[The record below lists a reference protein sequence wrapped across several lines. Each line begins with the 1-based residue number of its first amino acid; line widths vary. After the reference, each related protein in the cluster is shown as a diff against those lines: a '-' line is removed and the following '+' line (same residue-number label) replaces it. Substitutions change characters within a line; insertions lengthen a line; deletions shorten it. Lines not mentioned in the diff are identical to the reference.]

1 MNKLNLEDVK
11 LYVEDN
17 IGIFHQK
24 RIDKLDD
31 LKLKEILKRKNPY
44 LFRAKNVLVA
54 SEIIQGILDAWVSSS
69 EEGIFGD
76 WLEGLA
82 IFVNK
87 KVYGGWKSGMDGIDL
102 EFDKDGARNI
112 VTIKSGPDWS
122 NSSSWKKMIDN
133 FDSARKRLKTSGGGI
148 NVVAVNGCCYGRS
161 SKRYEYKKK
170 GDLYKYCG
178 QSFWTYISNE
188 ENLYK
193 DLIVPIGYKAK
204 EKNEEFIN
212 SYSKILNKFTLE
224 FTESFCMN
232 DGSIDWNKLMEF
244 NSSIR

>member
-1 MNKLNLEDVK
+1 MNKLNIEDVK

-44 LFRAKNVLVA
+44 LFRAKNVLIA

-87 KVYGGWKSGMDGIDL
+87 QVYGGWKSGMDGIDL
-102 EFDKDGARNI
+102 EFDKEGARQI
-112 VTIKSGPDWS
+112 VAIKSGPDWS
-122 NSSSWKKMIDN
+122 NSSSWNKMIDN
-133 FDSARKRLKTSGGGI
+133 FNSARRRLKTSGGGI

-170 GDLYKYCG
+170 GDLYKFCG
-178 QSFWTYISNE
+178 QSFWAYISDND
-188 ENLYK
+188 NLYK
-193 DLIVPIGYKAK
+193 ELIVPIGHKAK
-204 EKNEEFIN
+204 ERNEKFME

-224 FTESFCMN
+224 FTESFCKN
-232 DGSIDWNKLMEF
+232 DGAIDWNKLMEF

>member
-1 MNKLNLEDVK
+1 MNELNLEDVK
-11 LYVEDN
+11 LYVEEN
-17 IGIFHQK
+17 IGTFHQK

-54 SEIIQGILDAWVSSS
+54 SDIVQGILDAWVSSS

-82 IFVNK
+82 IYVNK

-102 EFDKDGARNI
+102 EFDKNGARNI

-133 FDSARKRLKTSGGGI
+133 FDSARKRLKTSGGKI

-178 QSFWTYISNE
+178 QSFWTYISNN
-188 ENLYK
+188 ENLYR
-193 DLIVPIGYKAK
+193 DLIIPIGYKAK
-204 EKNEEFIN
+204 ERNENFLE

-224 FTESFCMN
+224 FAESFCLD
-232 DGSIDWNKLMEF
+232 DGAIDWDKLVGF

>member
-24 RIDKLDD
+24 RIVKLDD